1 MHGHP
6 PLSLL
11 SRLPSAVAHAARR
24 TARRGLQVARRS
36 PAWAIIEGS
45 RQAGATRRVAA
56 AERRT
61 WRLARRIRRRTGQHA
76 AAEWRAASGHG
87 AGRDI
92 CRPAR
97 SVDMPLARSL
107 RARAIST
114 TISSAPTCRILK
126 RGAYRAAL
134 EYAAMRPRT
143 PRRRGAGSGPG
154 GGCSGG
160 WAFVARCSGA

>member
-1 MHGHP
+1 MHVDDNAAIDCIGAAQQSAPKNGRAAQFLAIYGGQCQGRGMHGHP

-24 TARRGLQVARRS
+24 TARRGLQVTRRS

-107 RARAIST
+107 RARAI
-114 TISSAPTCRILK
+114 
-126 RGAYRAAL
+126 
-134 EYAAMRPRT
+134 
-143 PRRRGAGSGPG
+143 
-154 GGCSGG
+154 
-160 WAFVARCSGA
+160 